1 MCLIENYLSFIPL
14 VVKEMTRLYCSL
26 GIEDNE
32 LKILLRATVLTLL
45 MQQRMKINELS
56 QCNETHK
63 QQAF

>member
-1 MCLIENYLSFIPL
+1 
-14 VVKEMTRLYCSL
+14 MTRLYRSL

-32 LKILLRATVLTLL
+32 LKILLRVTVPTLL
-45 MQQRMKINELS
+45 MQQRIKINELS

>member
-1 MCLIENYLSFIPL
+1 
-14 VVKEMTRLYCSL
+14 MTRLYRNL

-32 LKILLRATVLTLL
+32 LKILLRVTVLTLL
-45 MQQRMKINELS
+45 MQQRIQINELS

>member
-1 MCLIENYLSFIPL
+1 
-14 VVKEMTRLYCSL
+14 MTRLYRCL

-32 LKILLRATVLTLL
+32 LKILLRVTVPI
-45 MQQRMKINELS
+45 MQQRIKINELS